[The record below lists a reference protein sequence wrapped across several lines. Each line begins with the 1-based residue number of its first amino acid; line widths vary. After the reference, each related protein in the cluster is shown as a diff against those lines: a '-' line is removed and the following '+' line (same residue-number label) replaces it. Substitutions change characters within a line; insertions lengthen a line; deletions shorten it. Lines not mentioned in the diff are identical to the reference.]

1 MRGAAFYRMRLFF
14 PGAAVSF
21 CIVGG
26 RPLENLPRK
35 IFPAEKGR
43 AVCYNMD
50 KAVF

>member
-1 MRGAAFYRMRLFF
+1 MRGAAFCRMRLFV
-14 PGAAVSF
+14 PGAGVSF
-21 CIVGG
+21 CIVGR
-26 RPLENLPRK
+26 RPLENLTQK